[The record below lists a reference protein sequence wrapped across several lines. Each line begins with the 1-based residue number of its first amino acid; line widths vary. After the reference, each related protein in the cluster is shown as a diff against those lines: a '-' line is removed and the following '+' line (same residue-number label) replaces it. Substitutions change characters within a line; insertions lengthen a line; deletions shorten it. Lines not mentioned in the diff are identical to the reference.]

1 MWIWKR
7 RKWWNSKKFLAVF
20 LYSWRHWSTVS
31 PQRRLKGWSLI
42 LLDQGL
48 ETVFLTKYENIS
60 VGQSVPWWEWH
71 VCVRSH
77 LFSGRSFGR
86 HERVVLLRDL
96 PKPLRHRGQVDEKN
110 QKNPIRD
117 AEMKERTAEWKP
129 QRVQICVVTSRHL
142 GTLMR
147 TYQTSLAC
155 AVSLKDDS
163 TEGEN
168 SFWYSVWHFSWY
180 RSTQK
185 SKRTFS
191 PFCPWKTN
199 T

>member
-1 MWIWKR
+1 MRTYPWVR
-7 RKWWNSKKFLAVF
+7 VCRDESGTCACVLTF
-20 LYSWRHWSTVS
+20 S
-31 PQRRLKGWSLI
+31 PDAPLVGMKGSYCWGICRNL
-42 LLDQGL
+42 
-48 ETVFLTKYENIS
+48 
-60 VGQSVPWWEWH
+60 
-71 VCVRSH
+71 CVTEDK
-77 LFSGRSFGR
+77 LM
-86 HERVVLLRDL
+86 
-96 PKPLRHRGQVDEKN
+96 EKN

-185 SKRTFS
+185 SKHTFS